1 MFHVKHFRRM
11 DKELQKKIRT
21 FNRRINTMIEYSDDN
36 LDSIDQARQGLKMVY
51 GNSMRVPHATIKG
64 LSSEKIEQL
73 ESVMDAYLNNYESTI
88 PSYKAVLNKGF
99 KGFADKRGLSTQD
112 VVKYNKIFR
121 SSEFQKI
128 KELNYF
134 GSDDVVDNID
144 SLIDNG
150 YSGKEVVDLL
160 SNYIKGDKTKTF
172 REWVDDIVYN
182 TGEELK

>member
-1 MFHVKHFRRM
+1 M

-36 LDSIDQARQGLKMVY
+36 LDSIDQARQGLKMIY
-51 GNSMRVPHATIKG
+51 GNSMRVPHVTIKG

-73 ESVMDAYLNNYESTI
+73 ESVMDAYINNYESTI
-88 PSYKAVLNKGF
+88 TSYKAVLNKGF
-99 KGFADKRGLSTQD
+99 KGFADKHGLSTQD

-144 SLIDNG
+144 SLVDNG
-150 YSGKEVVDLL
+150 YSGKEVVNLL

-172 REWVDDIVYN
+172 REWVDDIVYG
-182 TGEELK
+182 TGEEIK